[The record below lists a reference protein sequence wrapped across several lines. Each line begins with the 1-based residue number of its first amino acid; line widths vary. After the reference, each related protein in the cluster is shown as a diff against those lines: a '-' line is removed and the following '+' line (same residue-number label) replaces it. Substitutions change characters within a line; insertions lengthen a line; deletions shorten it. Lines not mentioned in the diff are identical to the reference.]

1 MTENQKKKTAK
12 KAKEEKPAKKA
23 AEAKAAEAVEET
35 VEEPGS
41 ASATAKYQRVSARKL
56 RLLADMVRGRKLAE
70 ARSILAFSPRAG
82 AKIVDKTIA
91 SAAANAENN
100 HDLSSDELFVRSI
113 YVNEGPTLK
122 RFQPRAMGRAF
133 RIRKRSCHLTVELA
147 ERKEG

>member
-1 MTENQKKKTAK
+1 MAEDKKKK
-12 KAKEEKPAKKA
+12 KAKSAEKPAKETA
-23 AEAKAAEAVEET
+23 DVVAET
-35 VEEPGS
+35 VEEPGA

-56 RLLADMVRGRKLAE
+56 RLVADMVRGRKLAE

-91 SAAANAENN
+91 SAVANAENN